1 MKEAEN
7 TKPVN
12 ETSQENLEP
21 STQEEAKVNL
31 DLGLTKEEEEELR
44 KLKMRNI
51 IVLDQ
56 RGRRLE
62 DSYQFFEKKPET
74 KTVTKRVKR
83 TVKVEVDGKEIDATY
98 IEETKETK
106 DVGYRNVCKMKTI
119 LPVNN
124 LFPYLPNLLL
134 GELTKKVKNA
144 KFNFDPKHGAWI
156 IETVGVAKCSL
167 EDEYD
172 KEKGESIALSR
183 AKAYSYLVVRDIVRI
198 SMNHF
203 NKVNSRLKCI
213 EKFMQLNYDKEKEF
227 LGNKLF

>member
-51 IVLDQ
+51 IILDQ

-74 KTVTKRVKR
+74 KTVTKRVKK

-106 DVGYRNVCKMKTI
+106 DVGYRNVCKMQTI
-119 LPVNN
+119 LPVSN
-124 LFPYLPNLLL
+124 LFPYLPNVLL
-134 GELTKKVKNA
+134 GEIVKRVKNA
-144 KFNFDPKHGAWI
+144 KFNFDSKHGAWI
-156 IETVGVAKCSL
+156 IETVGVAKCSI

-172 KEKGESIALSR
+172 KEKGESIAFSR
-183 AKAYSYLVVRDIVRI
+183 AKAYSYLVVRDIVRL
-198 SMNHF
+198 SMEHF
-203 NKVNSRLKCI
+203 NAMNSKMKCI

>member
-1 MKEAEN
+1 M
-7 TKPVN
+7 
-12 ETSQENLEP
+12 
-21 STQEEAKVNL
+21 
-31 DLGLTKEEEEELR
+31 
-44 KLKMRNI
+44 
-51 IVLDQ
+51 
-56 RGRRLE
+56 
-62 DSYQFFEKKPET
+62 
-74 KTVTKRVKR
+74 
-83 TVKVEVDGKEIDATY
+83 DGKEIDATY

-119 LPVNN
+119 LPVSN

-172 KEKGESIALSR
+172 KEKGESIAR